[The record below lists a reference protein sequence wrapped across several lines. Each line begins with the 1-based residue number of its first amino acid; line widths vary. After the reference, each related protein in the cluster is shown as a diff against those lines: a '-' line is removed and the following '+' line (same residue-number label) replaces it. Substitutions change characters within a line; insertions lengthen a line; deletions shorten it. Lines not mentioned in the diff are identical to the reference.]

1 MPNTQSLGL
10 ALDASAWFFAGQVE
24 GSEPARHVPIHITP
38 FKVGRLPQLQL
49 TLPCECVSKDHA
61 VINLRGHQ
69 MYVTDLDSTNGTYVN
84 GERIEGNCQLNVG
97 DHLRVG
103 RLEFE
108 IRIDHT
114 LSGKKR
120 PKVKSVKEAATRTVE
135 DRGQG
140 DEISSWLEEADEI
153 ERVGRQIDPETRQFK
168 LDETDRV
175 TLEAAS
181 ASEESD
187 DVKEEDT
194 DVESKKKK
202 EPGKLPKRQS
212 ADSIDSS
219 SAATDMLKKMFNRR

>member
-1 MPNTQSLGL
+1 MQVKLKVLQGSQAGKEIGISVESFVIGR
-10 ALDASAWFFAGQVE
+10 DAACQLRARSDLISRRHCEIAIENGEVVARDM
-24 GSEPARHVPIHITP
+24 GSR
-38 FKVGRLPQLQL
+38 
-49 TLPCECVSKDHA
+49 
-61 VINLRGHQ
+61 
-69 MYVTDLDSTNGTYVN
+69 NGTYVN